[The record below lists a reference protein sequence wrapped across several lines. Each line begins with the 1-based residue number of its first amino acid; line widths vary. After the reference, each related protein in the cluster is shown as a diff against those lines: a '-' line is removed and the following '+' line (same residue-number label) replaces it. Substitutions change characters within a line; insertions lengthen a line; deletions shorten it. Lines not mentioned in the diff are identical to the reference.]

1 MFTSTFNSL
10 LTVINDEILEIRV
23 VVFHLDHCMKKLLN
37 LLISSDEFFDVNEF
51 MAMLIENFIAESTL
65 SLKEFLIDWLIAID

>member
-1 MFTSTFNSL
+1 MFTNTFNCL
-10 LTVINDEILEIRV
+10 LSVINDEILEIRV

-51 MAMLIENFIAESTL
+51 MAMLI
-65 SLKEFLIDWLIAID
+65 